1 MISPCQLSCTGYFH
15 HSRRNHFRQ
24 AKHKFP
30 LQQRSPPKAKVL
42 GCFPNK
48 MDDRAFS
55 KNDYQFGE
63 TIILFNSLKDQ
74 SMPTKKKVSTKMV
87 WESCELTW
95 YVKGLCVC
103 TLYTSQVVL
112 YKASMKTRSFSLKET
127 YISSLK
133 KSALWSTSTE
143 PVRNSRKS
151 IFSGVFSKSELS
163 VLFWKLI
170 TLFLRIL
177 TCFSVS
183 YHVIAC
189 LYLALEIIEI
199 VRALSLVDR
208 RVHGEVC
215 Q

>member
-55 KNDYQFGE
+55 QNDYQFGE

-112 YKASMKTRSFSLKET
+112 YKVSVNENTIIFIKRNIYFLAKEECTLK
-127 YISSLK
+127 YK
-133 KSALWSTSTE
+133 Y
-143 PVRNSRKS
+143 R
-151 IFSGVFSKSELS
+151 
-163 VLFWKLI
+163 
-170 TLFLRIL
+170 
-177 TCFSVS
+177 TCTK
-183 YHVIAC
+183 
-189 LYLALEIIEI
+189 
-199 VRALSLVDR
+199 
-208 RVHGEVC
+208 
-215 Q
+215 